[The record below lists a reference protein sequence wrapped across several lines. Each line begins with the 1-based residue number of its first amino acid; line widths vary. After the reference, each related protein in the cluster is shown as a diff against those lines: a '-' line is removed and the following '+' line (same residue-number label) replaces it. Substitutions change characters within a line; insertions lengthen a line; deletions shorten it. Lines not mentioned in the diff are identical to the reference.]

1 MRMRRIDRKRLRL
14 ALLLAIGIVATGASR
29 PAGASRQTDVQV
41 PSNSL
46 KFGAFVA
53 RFDSGGTFTLEGA
66 GWPRLTG
73 NWKSK
78 RDEIE
83 ISTTG
88 GPKGC
93 DGPGRYRIRVDGNHV
108 GLDLISD
115 ECVPR
120 RMILDRSTWVPAGE
134 VKTTAPRRIVRTAGA
149 PAPSRPD
156 PNTSKGSWPSF

>member
-1 MRMRRIDRKRLRL
+1 MRMRRIDRLRLGL
-14 ALLLAIGIVATGASR
+14 ALLLTIGIAATGASR

-53 RFDSGGTFTLEGA
+53 RFDPGGTFTLEGA

-78 RDEIE
+78 GDEIE

-93 DGPGRYRIRVDGNHV
+93 DGPGLYRIRVDGNHV
-108 GLDLISD
+108 GLGLKTDK
-115 ECVPR
+115 CTVR
-120 RMILDRSTWVPAGE
+120 RMILDRSTWVPTGE
-134 VKTTAPRRIVRTAGA
+134 VKATAPRRIVRTAGA
-149 PAPSRPD
+149 SAPSSPD
-156 PNTSKGSWPSF
+156 PN